1 MRVVIDT
8 NIFISALLIETSLP
22 AELIG
27 LWRHGKFILLSAQEQ
42 VHELARVTRYPKI
55 KARLNP
61 ALAGRLVNEI
71 RDASVMVE
79 QLPHVD
85 ASKDPYDNYLLAIG
99 VAGFAD
105 YIVTGDKSDLLS
117 LEQYDGIK
125 ILSIREFLTITKIL
139 P

>member
-1 MRVVIDT
+1 MRVVLDT
-8 NIFISALLIETSLP
+8 NIFISALLVETSLP
-22 AELIG
+22 SALIG
-27 LWRHGKFILLSAQEQ
+27 LWRHGKFVLLSAQEQ
-42 VHELARVTRYPKI
+42 IHELSRVTRYPKI

-61 ALAGRLVNEI
+61 ALAGRLINEI
-71 RDASVMVE
+71 RDVSVMVE
-79 QLPHVD
+79 SLPHVD

-99 VAGFAD
+99 VGGLAD

-117 LEQYDGIK
+117 LKQYDGIK